1 MSNCYAE
8 AFGYDNNNR
17 QRGNDEPNAPLL
29 VEVDGAA
36 EEVDMVVGAGL
47 DSGATSA
54 PLSSEQSPSAVGFP
68 GVQHMGMEIWL
79 MKLASLSSAERAT
92 ERVAVLMT
100 PREKATFADRAS
112 CMGLSLGQFFRE
124 AGAAY
129 ANSGQEEVID
139 SDALDAALNQLEI
152 STTRTEAVLDS
163 ALAEIRAALLL

>member
-1 MSNCYAE
+1 
-8 AFGYDNNNR
+8 
-17 QRGNDEPNAPLL
+17 
-29 VEVDGAA
+29 
-36 EEVDMVVGAGL
+36 
-47 DSGATSA
+47 
-54 PLSSEQSPSAVGFP
+54 
-68 GVQHMGMEIWL
+68 MGMEIWL
-79 MKLASLSSAERAT
+79 MKLASLGSSERAT

-100 PREKATFADRAS
+100 PTEKATFADRAS

-129 ANSGQEEVID
+129 ADSGQKEDID

>member
-1 MSNCYAE
+1 MS
-8 AFGYDNNNR
+8 R
-17 QRGNDEPNAPLL
+17 LIQQRL
-29 VEVDGAA
+29 
-36 EEVDMVVGAGL
+36 
-47 DSGATSA
+47 
-54 PLSSEQSPSAVGFP
+54 LSSEQSPSAVGFP
-68 GVQHMGMEIWL
+68 GLFSDRAALRAEPALACAAHGHGDLL
-79 MKLASLSSAERAT
+79 MKQASLSGAERAT

-129 ANSGQEEVID
+129 ANSGKEEGID